1 MCQIVLREPN
11 FVIPYD
17 KFESAVLN
25 NQDGYGLSYPDT
37 DGKLITLRSADKP
50 DPEKLY
56 KLINEELLDQK
67 LLVHLRFTTV
77 GDTILRNSHPFPIL
91 ERDADGIDLRMA
103 HNGTLSKYRPKSNI
117 SNESDTRVFVR
128 EFVRPLF
135 KRLARGMEPEEL
147 LSDEF
152 VKKLLEDQLS
162 TSSVLTFLDGNGN
175 SLICNETGNGGKL
188 EEGKWY
194 YSNTYSFNPTHREP
208 TTYVTPSTYR
218 NQYPQGGTNVSSYT
232 GYKFKDSNVTKF
244 STKYKLK
251 DIKDSFHFS
260 DAVIEEVSKKPDD
273 AQLLIKELI
282 FSLQAAE
289 KEIERLGKKQKVIQ

>member
-1 MCQIVLREPN
+1 MCLIIERQPN
-11 FVIPYD
+11 FVIPYE
-17 KFESAVLN
+17 KFESSVLN
-25 NQDGYGLSYPDT
+25 NPDGYGLSYPDS
-37 DGKLITLRSADKP
+37 DGKLITLRSASEP

-56 KLINEELLDQK
+56 KLINEELIDQK
-67 LLVHLRFTTV
+67 LMVHLRYTTV

-103 HNGTLSKYRPKSNI
+103 HNGTLSKYRPKSNL
-117 SNESDTRVFVR
+117 STESDTRVFVR

-152 VKKLLEDQLS
+152 LKKVLEDQLS
-162 TSSVLTFLDGNGN
+162 TASVLTFLDGNGN

-194 YSNTYSFNPTHREP
+194 YSNTYSFNPKHREP

-218 NQYPQGGTNVSSYT
+218 NQYPQGGSNVTSYN
-232 GYKFKDSNVTKF
+232 GYKFKDSNVPKF
-244 STKYKLK
+244 STKYNLK
-251 DIKDSFHFS
+251 DISDSFHFS
-260 DAVIEEVSKKPDD
+260 DDVIEEVSKKPDD

-289 KEIERLGKKQKVIQ
+289 KEIDRLNKKQKVMQ